1 MKKINNEKIQR
12 LSFVEL
18 YNVFN
23 FLKYE
28 LDVCSEDEK
37 DIIKKRMEATEE
49 ELKRI
54 VNNLF

>member
-1 MKKINNEKIQR
+1 MKKINNEKIQH

-18 YNVFN
+18 YNIFN

-28 LDVCSEDEK
+28 LDVCGESEK
-37 DIIKKRMEATEE
+37 DIIRRRIEATEE

-54 VNNLF
+54 INNLF

>member
-1 MKKINNEKIQR
+1 MKSVNNDKIQR

-28 LDVCSEDEK
+28 LDVCNEDEK
-37 DIIKKRMEATEE
+37 DIIKKRMETTED